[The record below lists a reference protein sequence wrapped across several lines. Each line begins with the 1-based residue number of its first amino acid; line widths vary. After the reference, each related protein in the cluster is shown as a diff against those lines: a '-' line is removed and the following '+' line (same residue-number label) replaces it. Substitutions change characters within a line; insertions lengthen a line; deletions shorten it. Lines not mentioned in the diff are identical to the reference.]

1 MPVDPAVD
9 RMLDGLT
16 PLEPLEV
23 PLLEASGCATADAVT
38 VPTDVPE
45 HSTAR
50 HDGYCV
56 RMEDVVGAAI
66 QNPRLVPVVGD
77 TGPGDPPVLSV
88 QPGFCVRI
96 TTGAAV
102 PMGTEAV
109 VPAGD
114 TDGGLARVLVH
125 RAPAEGDGVL
135 PAGAALRGGEVLV
148 PAHTRLRVQH
158 LALLAAAGLDRVSVS
173 PRPRVVVVPVG
184 DELVEPGHPLLPG
197 QWTDTAGTLLTS
209 SLRESGALAFRV
221 PPMASDVRPLIDTI
235 EDQLVRA
242 DLVVLVDPAGLG
254 ERESVREVLAAL
266 GAVEMVATGM
276 EPVDELGWGHVGP
289 DSTPLVVVPH
299 DPLAAFIAGEVVLR
313 PIVRRLLGLTPE
325 RRPLVRAVHKGT
337 TEGAVEHDRQRL
349 VPAVLGVEDGVYAVH
364 SVTTQGHP
372 LAAAAEA
379 NALLVV
385 PTGLG
390 GCHDGDTVEVVVLE
404 RRHA

>member
-1 MPVDPAVD
+1 MIRPKLNEERVDWPGGA
-9 RMLDGLT
+9 RM
-16 PLEPLEV
+16 
-23 PLLEASGCATADAVT
+23 A
-38 VPTDVPE
+38 
-45 HSTAR
+45 
-50 HDGYCV
+50 
-56 RMEDVVGAAI
+56 
-66 QNPRLVPVVGD
+66 
-77 TGPGDPPVLSV
+77 LSV
-88 QPGFCVRI
+88 
-96 TTGAAV
+96 
-102 PMGTEAV
+102 V
-109 VPAGD
+109 VNVEEGSEQTVARGD
-114 TDGGLARVLVH
+114 R
-125 RAPAEGDGVL
+125 
-135 PAGAALRGGEVLV
+135 
-148 PAHTRLRVQH
+148 
-158 LALLAAAGLDRVSVS
+158 
-173 PRPRVVVVPVG
+173 
-184 DELVEPGHPLLPG
+184 
-197 QWTDTAGTLLTS
+197 
-209 SLRESGALAFRV
+209 
-221 PPMASDVRPLIDTI
+221 
-235 EDQLVRA
+235 
-242 DLVVLVDPAGLG
+242 
-254 ERESVREVLAAL
+254 
-266 GAVEMVATGM
+266 GM